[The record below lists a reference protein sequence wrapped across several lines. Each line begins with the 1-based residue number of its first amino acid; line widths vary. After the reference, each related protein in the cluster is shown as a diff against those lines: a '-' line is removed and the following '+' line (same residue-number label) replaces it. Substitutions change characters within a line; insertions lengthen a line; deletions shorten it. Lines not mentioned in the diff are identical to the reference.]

1 MRIISQDGMID
12 MSYEHFSFAISM
24 DNCIVCSK
32 IPKASPSEIS
42 AIAEYSSKEKA
53 LKAMEMLR
61 EAYAGKPILNVDEL
75 PNLAPQEFREKLGT
89 GDILLCNKSNADVSF
104 SNNYYFQFPQDNEVE
119 I

>member
-32 IPKASPSEIS
+32 FPKASPSEIS

-61 EAYAGKPILNVDEL
+61 EAYRECIATVTTTQGLAQALMFADNSED
-75 PNLAPQEFREKLGT
+75 NLKLSVN
-89 GDILLCNKSNADVSF
+89 IAKEIKEIAC
-104 SNNYYFQFPQDNEVE
+104 FQFPQDSEVE
-119 I
+119 V